1 MEPRK
6 SLTAV
11 IVTLNGERLFDRCL
25 DSLSFCDRILV
36 VDSFSSDR
44 TEAIARAHG
53 ALFIQNPWPGN
64 ARQIRFGLDWLEAN
78 APTDW
83 VLILDCD
90 EICTPR
96 LAASI
101 QAAIASPG
109 QAKAFSMPRRT
120 WYFDRFLRHGG
131 SYPDRLFRLFRPEA
145 IRIENSGA
153 HQRLVPNTSSGY
165 LVGHLDGDL
174 LHYTYASFRNQ
185 LDKLNDYAERG
196 ARDMESRGRRGGV
209 ARGLAHGLWRFAAMY
224 VMRLGFL
231 DGRAGFL
238 MAAHTA
244 FYSFLKY
251 VRIKEG
257 SWGAPFDAADAA
269 PNATPNATK
278 VTQRPP
284 RRPSARGTAR
294 HPSAGAAAA
303 QDMEPT
309 QGTEEDA

>member
-11 IVTLNGERLFDRCL
+11 IITLNGERLFDRCL

-36 VDSFSSDR
+36 VDSFSTDR

-64 ARQIRFGLDWLEAN
+64 ARQIRFGVDWLAAN

-83 VLILDCD
+83 VLFLDC
-90 EICTPR
+90 
-96 LAASI
+96 
-101 QAAIASPG
+101 
-109 QAKAFSMPRRT
+109 
-120 WYFDRFLRHGG
+120 HGG

-153 HQRLVPNTSSGY
+153 HQRFVPEGP
-165 LVGHLDGDL
+165 GGALDGDL
-174 LHYTYASFRNQ
+174 LHYTYSSFRNQ

-196 ARDMESRGRRGGV
+196 ARDLESRGKRGGV
-209 ARGLAHGLWRFAAMY
+209 AAGLAHGLWRFTAMY
-224 VMRLGFL
+224 FIRLGLL

-244 FYSFLKY
+244 FYTFLKY
-251 VRIKEG
+251 VRIAEG
-257 SWGAPFDAADAA
+257 SWGAPYDAAKLPPA
-269 PNATPNATK
+269 
-278 VTQRPP
+278 RP
-284 RRPSARGTAR
+284 ARA
-294 HPSAGAAAA
+294 S
-303 QDMEPT
+303 T
-309 QGTEEDA
+309 QGPDQHP

>member
-11 IVTLNGERLFDRCL
+11 IITLNGERLFERCL

-36 VDSFSSDR
+36 VDSFSTDR

-53 ALFIQNPWPGN
+53 ALFVQNPWPGN
-64 ARQIRFGLDWLEAN
+64 ARQIRFGVDWLAAN

-83 VLILDCD
+83 VLFLDCD
-90 EICTPR
+90 EICSPE

-101 QAAIASPG
+101 QAAVAHPG
-109 QAKAFSMPRRT
+109 AAVAFSMPRRT

-131 SYPDRLFRLFRPEA
+131 CYPDRLFRLFRPEA

-153 HQRLVPNTSSGY
+153 HQRFVPAGF
-165 LVGHLDGDL
+165 GGALDGDL

-196 ARDMESRGRRGGV
+196 ARDLEARGKRGGV
-209 ARGLAHGLWRFAAMY
+209 AAGLVHGLWRFVVMY
-224 VMRLGFL
+224 GARLGLL

-244 FYSFLKY
+244 FYTFLKY
-251 VRIKEG
+251 VRIGEG
-257 SWGAPFDAADAA
+257 SWGAPYDAV
-269 PNATPNATK
+269 PL
-278 VTQRPP
+278 
-284 RRPSARGTAR
+284 PSARHTRATAQSPDQ
-294 HPSAGAAAA
+294 HP
-303 QDMEPT
+303 
-309 QGTEEDA
+309 

>member
-1 MEPRK
+1 MEPRA

-11 IVTLNGERLFDRCL
+11 IITLNGERLFDRCL

-53 ALFIQNPWPGN
+53 AIFIQNPWPGN
-64 ARQIRFGLDWLEAN
+64 ARQIRFGVDWLAAN

-83 VLILDCD
+83 VLFLDCD
-90 EICTPR
+90 EVCTPR

-101 QAAIASPG
+101 RAAIASPG
-109 QAKAFSMPRRT
+109 EAGAFSMSRRT
-120 WYFDRFLRHGG
+120 WYFDRFLLHGG
-131 SYPDRLFRLFRPEA
+131 CYPDRLFRLFRPEA

-153 HQRLVPNTSSGY
+153 HQRFMPDESSGY
-165 LVGHLDGDL
+165 LAGHLDGDL

-196 ARDMESRGRRGGV
+196 ARALESRGQRGGV
-209 ARGLAHGLWRFAAMY
+209 AAGLAHGLWRFAAMY

-244 FYSFLKY
+244 FYTFLKY
-251 VRIKEG
+251 VRIAEG
-257 SWGAPFDAADAA
+257 SWGAPFDMAGNAAGKAADPPQGTKA
-269 PNATPNATK
+269 P
-278 VTQRPP
+278 R
-284 RRPSARGTAR
+284 
-294 HPSAGAAAA
+294 
-303 QDMEPT
+303 DME
-309 QGTEEDA
+309 ESA

>member
-11 IVTLNGERLFDRCL
+11 IITLNGERLFDRCL

-36 VDSFSSDR
+36 VDSFSTDR

-64 ARQIRFGLDWLEAN
+64 ARQIRFGVDWLAAN

-83 VLILDCD
+83 VLFLDCD
-90 EICTPR
+90 EICTPE

-101 QAAIASPG
+101 RAAIASPG
-109 QAKAFSMPRRT
+109 EVAAFSMPRRT

-153 HQRLVPNTSSGY
+153 HQRFVPEVPG
-165 LVGHLDGDL
+165 GALDGDL
-174 LHYTYASFRNQ
+174 LHYTYSSFRNQ

-196 ARDMESRGRRGGV
+196 ARDLESRGKRGGV
-209 ARGLAHGLWRFAAMY
+209 AAGLAHGLWRFTAMY
-224 VMRLGFL
+224 FIRLGLL

-244 FYSFLKY
+244 FYTFLKY
-251 VRIKEG
+251 VRIAEG
-257 SWGAPFDAADAA
+257 SWGAPYDAAKLPPA
-269 PNATPNATK
+269 
-278 VTQRPP
+278 RP
-284 RRPSARGTAR
+284 ARA
-294 HPSAGAAAA
+294 S
-303 QDMEPT
+303 T
-309 QGTEEDA
+309 QGPDQHP